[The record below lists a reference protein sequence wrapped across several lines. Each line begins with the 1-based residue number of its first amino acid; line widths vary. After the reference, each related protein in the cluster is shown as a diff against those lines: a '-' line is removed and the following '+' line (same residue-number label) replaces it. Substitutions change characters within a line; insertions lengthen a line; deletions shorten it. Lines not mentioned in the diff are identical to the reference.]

1 VTAKTI
7 PRHARTLER
16 RRWVPR
22 PGEGQLAGR
31 RASGV
36 SQPGLAGGRGGAD
49 PLAGPVAVT
58 GRAVLGDRIRRPTAW
73 CEMAACISRYED
85 PAALGEADIRARALA
100 AGWRH
105 DAVGRLVCPYCQRR
119 GPGLWASSPA
129 APRDLPPARG
139 PGQDTDRARAGR
151 ISAVWSA
158 LSAWYQDVRGGQD
171 WRREWLRL
179 LAALAVGGNGWN
191 TPPPGP
197 AASTP
202 GRRPSGGPAGPSRP
216 RHRAAAASPGTR
228 SGDDHRRQ
236 PGRQRAQKHGHE
248 RAGAWLWRRMPSAHS
263 TSPGPAAGGRT
274 TAPRRS
280 PNYGPRHSAD
290 QAVSG
295 QPGGPGTPLPA
306 IPCRYTHNARP

>member
-1 VTAKTI
+1 LAVCCGVCPACAAGPGRCNRSPLSCVPYREVPGLPRDRRPGSARPWFIFLGCCVARRGSCGETGVTAKTI

-16 RRWVPR
+16 RRWVSR
-22 PGEGQLAGR
+22 PGEGRLAGW

-36 SQPGLAGGRGGAD
+36 SQPGLADGRGGAD

-119 GPGLWASSPA
+119 GPALWASSPA
-129 APRDLPPARG
+129 APRGLPPARG
-139 PGQDTDRARAGR
+139 PGQDTDHARAGR

-158 LSAWYQDVRGGQD
+158 LSAWYQDVRGRQD

-191 TPPPGP
+191 TPPPRG
-197 AASTP
+197 
-202 GRRPSGGPAGPSRP
+202 GGPNRNPMSCALLARG
-216 RHRAAAASPGTR
+216 AS
-228 SGDDHRRQ
+228 
-236 PGRQRAQKHGHE
+236 
-248 RAGAWLWRRMPSAHS
+248 LI
-263 TSPGPAAGGRT
+263 
-274 TAPRRS
+274 
-280 PNYGPRHSAD
+280 N
-290 QAVSG
+290 
-295 QPGGPGTPLPA
+295 
-306 IPCRYTHNARP
+306 CRV